1 MQLGVPGPLEVR
13 EPGLRVPSCISGY
26 GVGKLG
32 VEIDGTVTCGK
43 GEILVL
49 DEASDLHKTFVFN
62 SWGHPIKEGVKT
74 GTCRYGE
81 KRDPSCVHL
90 LLMKRVGQGQRMV
103 HLSLTPALKRQRQE
117 GL

>member
-49 DEASDLHKTFVFN
+49 DVASNLHKTFVLTL
-62 SWGHPIKEGVKT
+62 GGIQLRKE
-74 GTCRYGE
+74 
-81 KRDPSCVHL
+81 
-90 LLMKRVGQGQRMV
+90 
-103 HLSLTPALKRQRQE
+103 
-117 GL
+117 